1 MVIHVEQLQKKMFY
15 TRFLYNV
22 YKKNTGE
29 VSKYN
34 ITLAKKTYL
43 KLPSNLEN
51 SLQRTQW

>member
-1 MVIHVEQLQKKMFY
+1 MLNNYKRKCSTPIFY
-15 TRFLYNV
+15 TTFL
-22 YKKNTGE
+22 KNTGE
-29 VSKYN
+29 VSKYK

>member
-1 MVIHVEQLQKKMFY
+1 MLNNYKRKRSTPIFY
-15 TRFLYNV
+15 TTFL
-22 YKKNTGE
+22 KKNTGE

>member
-1 MVIHVEQLQKKMFY
+1 MLNNYKRKCSTPIFY
-15 TRFLYNV
+15 TTFI
-22 YKKNTGE
+22 KKNTGE